1 MLLPSMPGGV
11 CTLADEKGMHQNIQ
25 KNVEDEEGIDEITF
39 NLWKAQL
46 EKTLPSFWKT
56 FYQT

>member
-1 MLLPSMPGGV
+1 M
-11 CTLADEKGMHQNIQ
+11 ADEKGMHQNIQ